1 MRKVVKISAI
11 IAANLLFI
19 ASAHAATIDLV
30 SNGYFEAGNIGFN
43 SEHTFVTSNS
53 PAGQYTVGTDPK
65 AFNGNF
71 SSFGDKTSGSGN
83 MMIINGSTSV
93 GTVAWEQTVG
103 VTAGQTY
110 EFSIWIANAFTSG
123 NSLLDLVANGVNV
136 GSANTTQGV
145 TGVWEQFSG
154 SWTASTSGNIAI
166 QLIENSTA
174 FGGNDYALDDISF
187 TTDMSAATPVPL
199 PASAWLLITGLAGVF
214 GLSRK
219 RRA

>member
-1 MRKVVKISAI
+1 MRKTINAAAV
-11 IAANLLFI
+11 IAASLFFSTF
-19 ASAHAATIDLV
+19 AQAAPIDLV
-30 SNGYFEAGNIGFN
+30 SNGFFEDGNVGFT
-43 SEHTFVTSNS
+43 SEHTFLTSNS
-53 PAGQYTVGTDPK
+53 GAGQYTIGTDPK
-65 AFNGNF
+65 AFNGFF

-83 MMIINGSTSV
+83 MMIINGSTST

-123 NSLLDLVANGVNV
+123 NSLLDLVANGVNI
-136 GSANTTQGV
+136 GAASTTSGV
-145 TGVWEQFSG
+145 TGIWEQFSG
-154 SWTASTSGNIAI
+154 SWTASATGNIAI

-187 TTDMSAATPVPL
+187 TTDMSTVTPVPL
-199 PASAWLLITGLAGVF
+199 PASAWLLFAGLAGIF

-219 RRA
+219 RQS